1 MTSNVGASLEAW
13 HHWSETLGL
22 AEHLL
27 PVVAN
32 PKAEISPDSHMKK
45 LGKTPSRYNYK
56 GLVAGF
62 GKWTEFRATKKD
74 IDKWE
79 LESDYGICMQS
90 RQGGLRAI
98 DIDIISKVLARKVMQ
113 AIFSAAPHLRWP
125 QRYRE
130 DTGKVLLPF
139 RYEGFMPKRVIPVD
153 GGIIEFLGD
162 GQQWIA
168 ESSYLKGDPGK
179 QRVDGRYLW
188 RGGWPK
194 TIDDIPLLTDS
205 ELENIWETLVM
216 MFANGE
222 AKIARERREGVG
234 VDTSAAPGLD
244 DPIYDHLLSKW
255 EVRETKTDGTLFIR
269 CPFADGHSGDS
280 GPSETQ
286 YMPAG
291 TGGYEKGHFKC
302 LHASCMHR
310 EDSDYIEAI
319 GYSPDMSDA
328 PELPAEVE
336 EAGTAVEKADKPKYM
351 TNKQGLKENRTYNHE
366 VFLRSDDC
374 PMQIVYDHFT
384 AEMLWCP
391 REDLPGEE
399 RWRRFSDEHYPRLV
413 IAMDRHGFV
422 PQSPAALRP
431 SVLLVAKRDQIDLAS
446 AWAARLPEWDGVERI
461 ATFWSH
467 YAKAD
472 DTPYTRAV
480 ALYGWTAQAG
490 RLLDPG
496 CQVDMVPILVG
507 AQGVRKSS
515 LIAAIAPHRD
525 WFTEVNLME
534 RDDDTSRKMRGKLVA
549 ELGEL
554 RGMHARDK
562 EDVKAFI
569 TRRDEEWVPKYH
581 EFAKTFRR
589 RLVMYG
595 STNKDEFLADET
607 GERRWLPIKVGLH
620 GSIDVEATIADR
632 EQLWAEA
639 IVRWRYDGVIWAEA
653 EQLAAGEHEK
663 YKEVD
668 PWLQP
673 VCDWLLRPG
682 ALNDPGSAPVDMPY
696 EWCATDVAVGALRM
710 RSGDVSRGVQMRIA
724 GILKSLGAFKKKVF
738 GKGQCYRLDRK
749 TFNARREGDDDA
761 AGLFA

>member
-1 MTSNVGASLEAW
+1 MVDNLGAGLEAW
-13 HHWSETLGL
+13 HHWSERLGL
-22 AEHLL
+22 VEHLL

-32 PKAEISPDSHMKK
+32 PKAEISPDSHMKA
-45 LGKTPSRYNYK
+45 LGKTPSRYNFK
-56 GLVAGF
+56 GQAAGF
-62 GKWTEFRATKKD
+62 AKWTEFRATMKD
-74 IDKWE
+74 VGKWE

-98 DIDIISKVLARKVMQ
+98 DIDIPGKILARQVRQ

-139 RYEGFMPKRVIPVD
+139 RYEGFMPKRVIPVN

-205 ELENIWETLVM
+205 ELENIWETLCM
-216 MFANGE
+216 MFANDTP
-222 AKIARERREGVG
+222 KIARERREGVG

-244 DPIYDHLLSKW
+244 DPIYDHLLSSW

-269 CPFADGHSGDS
+269 CPFADGHSSDS

-319 GYSPDMSDA
+319 GYQPDMSDA

-336 EAGTAVEKADKPKYM
+336 EAGTAVEKPKLLYM
-351 TNKQGLKENRTYNHE
+351 TNKQGLKESRSYNHE
-366 VFLRSDDC
+366 LFMRSDDC
-374 PMQIVYDHFT
+374 PMRIVYDHFT
-384 AEMLWCP
+384 ANLLWCP
-391 REDLPGEE
+391 REDEPGHE
-399 RWRRFSDEHYPRLV
+399 RWRRFADEHYSRLV

-422 PQSPAALRP
+422 PQAPATLRP
-431 SVLLVAKRDQIDLAS
+431 AVLSVAMKDQIDVAV
-446 AWAARLPEWDGVERI
+446 AWGERLPEWDGTPRVE
-461 ATFWSH
+461 TFWSR
-467 YAKAD
+467 YGKSE

-480 ALYGWTAQAG
+480 AVYGWTAQAG
-490 RLLDPG
+490 RLLEPG

-507 AQGVRKSS
+507 PQGARKSS
-515 LIAAIAPHRD
+515 LIAALAPHRD
-525 WFTEVNLME
+525 WFTEINLME
-534 RDDDTSRKMRGKLVA
+534 RDDNTTRKMRGKLVA

-554 RGMHARDK
+554 RGMHARDR

-569 TRRDEEWVPKYH
+569 TRREEEWIPKYV
-581 EFAKTFRR
+581 EFAKVFQR

-595 STNKDEFLADET
+595 TTNREDFLADDT
-607 GERRWLPIKVGLH
+607 GERRWLPIRVGVS
-620 GSIDVEATIADR
+620 GQIDVEAVIADR
-632 EQLWAEA
+632 DQLWAEA
-639 IVRWRYDGVIWAEA
+639 IARWRQDGVVWGEA
-653 EQLAAGEHEK
+653 ERLAGFEHVH
-663 YKEVD
+663 YKEQD
-668 PWLQP
+668 PWTGP
-673 VCDWLLRPG
+673 IHKWLWRAG
-682 ALNDPGSAPVDMPY
+682 ALDDPDLSPAEMPFA
-696 EWCATDVAVGALRM
+696 WSVTDVAVGALGKRE
-710 RSGDVSRGVQMRIA
+710 GDVSRSDQIRI
-724 GILKSLGAFKKKVF
+724 GSVLKTLGCVKKRVR
-738 GKGQCYRLDRK
+738 GRGWVYALEQIEPDCGE
-749 TFNARREGDDDA
+749 NAED
-761 AGLFA
+761 LFQ